1 MEAFAFY
8 LLKSVIWLTGF
19 AIVYFLFLQ
28 KERFFRLKR
37 YYLVA
42 GILISIIFPLFT
54 FHYQVEIPAPEESVA
69 GLIPA
74 DAVIIP
80 AIQPVLAAKEFDFRS
95 LLLLVYLTGILLFT
109 CNAVRQIM
117 KLARTINK
125 TRTSK
130 TDRTK
135 VIRTNGFSGSF
146 SFFNYVFINPSVD
159 EKELEVIMNHEL
171 VHVNQKHWI
180 DLMLV
185 ELLRMIQWIN
195 PFVWI
200 YNGFIRQNHEYIAD
214 EVAIQQ
220 TSDPALYKAVLV
232 NQLFGSRIFS
242 LTNSFNY
249 SLDKKRFDMMKKIV
263 TSPYRKLRLL
273 IVLPVFAIV
282 FYAFASP
289 EYRYVAYSGPGINPS
304 PVSGAFQ
311 KDAKG
316 IVVNEEGKPLQ
327 GVKIIVARSV
337 AGVITDARGR
347 FAISRIPDGS
357 SLMFSCKGYKTYT
370 MPPLMASNSALYI
383 KLVKDPDYRE
393 QAEISIRNADGSEA
407 KPLIVIDGLIN
418 DKQDLKGIDPN
429 TIGSIAILKDQS
441 ATEKYGKDGNDGV
454 IEITTKKSDAGSLT
468 VDSFYQKTLSVKAG
482 DGSDVKALIVVDGV
496 IIENGLKKTDP
507 DAILS
512 ISVLKD
518 KAAFD
523 KYGDKGKD
531 GVIEITTYQ
540 KIVKGVVVDAEG
552 QPIEGV
558 AINTTGTAG
567 NVYAA
572 TTGKDGRFVL
582 NYVQADASIQLY
594 CRGYKLLSVKPDFS
608 KEMNIKLEKDPDF
621 KAPPSI
627 QRPNPLVVIDGVIID
642 KNYQDAVKDL
652 GYNRGVVKNL
662 FGKEATDKYGEKGA
676 NGVFEITTRK
686 KALEMGLNPPY
697 PRLAPQ
703 DYPTFGG
710 KDHKLFND
718 WVTGQV
724 KYPPEATAKNAEGY
738 VSVSFTIEMDGTIN
752 NIKSASATDP
762 LLSNEVM
769 RAIKT
774 SPKWDRPKNSEI
786 NEPFN
791 LIVTVGFKLP
801 DQIVKQLPYVVVQ
814 DMPVYPGGEAALLTF
829 IADNIIYPEAAK
841 ADTIQG
847 RVIVRFIVNTEGNTE
862 GIDILKGVH
871 PLLDAEAVRVVK
883 KITGFKPGMQEGK
896 AVNVWYMVPINFALP
911 YSKKK

>member
-19 AIVYFLFLQ
+19 AIVYLLFLK

-37 YYLVA
+37 FYLVA
-42 GILISIIFPLFT
+42 GILISFIFPLFT
-54 FHYQVEIPAPEESVA
+54 FHYQVEIPAPEATVTSA
-69 GLIPA
+69 FPP
-74 DAVIIP
+74 DAVIAP
-80 AIQPVLAAKEFDFRS
+80 AIQTVEGSKQSDLRS
-95 LLLLVYLTGILLFT
+95 LLLLAYLSGILLFVL
-109 CNAVRQIM
+109 NHARLLM
-117 KLARTINK
+117 KLAQTISRNK
-125 TRTSK
+125 ASNSERVKLMRVSEY
-130 TDRTK
+130 
-135 VIRTNGFSGSF
+135 SGSF
-146 SFFNYVFINPSVD
+146 SFFNFVFINPSVD
-159 EKELEVIMNHEL
+159 EKEQEVIMKHEL

-185 ELLRMIQWIN
+185 EILRMIQWIN
-195 PFVWI
+195 PFAWI

-214 EVAIQQ
+214 QVAMQQ
-220 TSDPALYKAVLV
+220 TPDQAVYKAVLV
-232 NQLFGSRIFS
+232 NQLFGSKVFS
-242 LTNSFNY
+242 LSNSFSY

-263 TSPYRKLRLL
+263 ASPYRKLRLL
-273 IVLPVFAIV
+273 FVLPVFAIV

-289 EYRYVAYSGPGINPS
+289 SYSYKTISEPMMNPS
-304 PVSGAFQ
+304 LTSLAIQ

-327 GVKIIVARSV
+327 GVKIIVAKSV

-347 FAISRIPDGS
+347 FAISKIPDGS

-383 KLVKDPDYRE
+383 RLVKDPDYRE
-393 QAEISIRNADGSEA
+393 QAEIRIRNADGSEA

-429 TIGSIAILKDQS
+429 TIGSMTILKDQS
-441 ATEKYGKDGNDGV
+441 ATEKYGEDGNDGV

-468 VDSFYQKTLSVKAG
+468 VDSFYHKTLSVKAG
-482 DGSDVKALIVVDGV
+482 DGSEVKALIVVDGV

-507 DAILS
+507 EAILS

-518 KAAFD
+518 KAAID

-567 NVYAA
+567 NVYTA

-718 WVTGQV
+718 WVTAQV

-738 VSVSFTIEMDGTIN
+738 VSVSFTVEMDGTIN

-774 SPKWDRPKNSEI
+774 SPKWDRPKNNEI

-791 LIVTVGFKLP
+791 LMVTVGFKLP

-814 DMPVYPGGEAALLTF
+814 DMPVYPGGETALLKF

-847 RVIVRFIVNTEGNTE
+847 RVIVRFIVNKEGNTE

-871 PLLDAEAVRVVK
+871 PLLDAEAIRVVK

-896 AVNVWYMVPINFALP
+896 AVNVWYMVPINFGLP
-911 YSKKK
+911 YTKKN

>member
-28 KERFFRLKR
+28 KERFFHLKR

-42 GILISIIFPLFT
+42 GILISLIFPLFT
-54 FHYQVEIPAPEESVA
+54 FHYQVEIPAPDGPVA
-69 GLIPA
+69 GLIQA
-74 DAVIIP
+74 DAGIVT
-80 AIQPVLAAKEFDFRS
+80 AILPVADSKQFDFRY
-95 LLLLVYLTGILLFT
+95 LLLVVYLAGILLFAF
-109 CNAVRQIM
+109 NAIRQIM
-117 KLARTINK
+117 KLARTINTEK
-125 TRTSK
+125 ASNSE
-130 TDRTK
+130 RTK
-135 VIRTNGFSGSF
+135 VIRVSGFSGSF
-146 SFFNYVFINPSVD
+146 SFFNYVFINPSVG

-180 DLMLV
+180 DLLLI

-195 PFVWI
+195 PFAWI

-214 EVAIQQ
+214 EVTIQQ
-220 TSDPALYKAVLV
+220 MPDPAVYKAVLV
-232 NQLFGSRIFS
+232 NQLFGSKVFS
-242 LTNSFNY
+242 LSNTFNY

-273 IVLPVFAIV
+273 IVLPVIAIV

-289 EYRYVAYSGPGINPS
+289 EYRYKTSSGPEINPS
-304 PVSGAFQ
+304 LISEAFQ

-316 IVVNEEGKPLQ
+316 IVVNEEGTPLE
-327 GVKIIVARSV
+327 GVKIIVARSLT
-337 AGVITDARGR
+337 GVVTDGRGR
-347 FAISRIPDGS
+347 FAISNIPDGS
-357 SLMFSCKGYKTYT
+357 SIMFSCKGYKTYT

-383 KLVKDPDYRE
+383 RLVKDPDYRE

-407 KPLIVIDGLIN
+407 NP
-418 DKQDLKGIDPN
+418 
-429 TIGSIAILKDQS
+429 
-441 ATEKYGKDGNDGV
+441 
-454 IEITTKKSDAGSLT
+454 
-468 VDSFYQKTLSVKAG
+468 
-482 DGSDVKALIVVDGV
+482 LIVVDGV
-496 IIENGLKKTDP
+496 VTENGMKKTDP

-512 ISVLKD
+512 ISILKD
-518 KAAFD
+518 KAAID

-540 KIVKGVVVDAEG
+540 KIVKGIVVNAEG

-567 NVYAA
+567 NVFAA

-582 NYVQADASIQLY
+582 NYVQADASIQLF
-594 CRGYKLLSVKPDFS
+594 CRGYILLSVKPDFS
-608 KEMNIKLEKDPDF
+608 KEMNIKMEKDPDY
-621 KAPPSI
+621 KAPSSV
-627 QRPNPLVVIDGVIID
+627 QRPNPLVVVDGVIVD
-642 KNYQDAVKDL
+642 KNFQEAVKDL

-662 FGKEATDKYGEKGA
+662 FGKEAADKYGEKGA
-676 NGVFEITTRK
+676 NGVIEITTRK

-697 PRLAPQ
+697 PRLGPQ

-710 KDHKLFND
+710 KEHKLFNE
-718 WVTGQV
+718 WVTEQV

-738 VSVSFTIEMDGTIN
+738 VSVSFTVEMDGTLTN
-752 NIKSASATDP
+752 LKSVSPKDP
-762 LLSNEVM
+762 LLTNEVI
-769 RAIKT
+769 RAIGT
-774 SPKWDRPKNSEI
+774 SPKWDRPKNSGI

-883 KITGFKPGMQEGK
+883 KITGFKPGMQDGK
-896 AVNVWYMVPINFALP
+896 AVNVWYMVPINFGFP
-911 YSKKK
+911 NTKKN